1 MHYVLFLAFAFQ
13 EPAPEVATEKTFEVP
28 AGQKIPLVFLKGV
41 TTKTASPGDPL
52 YLQTTFP
59 VLAGGRVAIP
69 PGAYVT
75 GTVVETK
82 RAGKV
87 KGRAELRVRLDSIIL
102 PDGTAKNFR
111 GNVGGLDSGTGEVVD
126 GEGAVK
132 GRGGKMDD
140 ARKVLTGAGVGAAAG
155 GAAGALSTIGSN
167 SGDNVGDLNSTIRRP
182 LIGSG
187 LGFAGGAAGM
197 FIATL
202 FMRGPDVAL
211 TRGTAVDM
219 VLDVPVRFKESEMP
233 RYTPTFA
240 VPPPTP
246 ERTESGLIKR
256 TSPD

>member
-1 MHYVLFLAFAFQ
+1 MIAPLLLLLSFQ
-13 EPAPEVATEKTFEVP
+13 ETAPEKIFEIE
-28 AGQKIPLVFLKGV
+28 AGRKIPLVFLRGV

-59 VLAGGRVAIP
+59 VIAGGRVAIP

-75 GTVVETK
+75 GTVIESK

-87 KGRAELRVRLDSIIL
+87 KGRAELRIRLESIIL
-102 PDGTAKNFR
+102 PDGTSKNFR
-111 GNVGGLDSGTGEVVD
+111 GNVGGLDSDTGEVVD

-140 ARKVLTGAGVGAAAG
+140 AQKVLTGAGVGAAAG
-155 GAAGALSTIGSN
+155 AAAGAISTIGSN
-167 SGDNVGDLNSTIRRP
+167 SGTSVGDLNSTIRRP
-182 LIGSG
+182 MIGSG

-197 FIATL
+197 LIATL

-211 TRGTAVDM
+211 TKGTSLDM

-233 RYTPTFA
+233 RYTPSIYT
-240 VPPPTP
+240 PPPGP
-246 ERTESGLIKR
+246 ERTESGLINR
-256 TSPD
+256 TKPN